1 MKPPLPVIPVKAGIP
16 LSHGSASRAAGPRL
30 AAALMRSPLRSRWA
44 EAAKALAEAGDDA
57 PVWPDFANDEDDK
70 LTW

>member
-1 MKPPLPVIPVKAGIP
+1 MSKVEA
-16 LSHGSASRAAGPRL
+16 RAAGDRL
-30 AAALMRSPLRSRWA
+30 AAAPVRGPLRSGWTD
-44 EAAKALAEAGDDA
+44 AAKALAEAGDDA